1 MGKNFEF
8 LSDVQTSTPQSI
20 LSGNVLQTLMA
31 NNMNP
36 RSLRTNA
43 MLPHDAW
50 LAIDKAVIKVAGQ
63 RLNGI
68 ADLAAHGLIRDIPG
82 GLGAKY
88 DFWQTVS
95 DDLTAQQ
102 SMQGITAGAETAL
115 DFGEN
120 QIPIPITHVDFRL
133 GARELAAAQRDG
145 RNLDTTYIEVA
156 VRKVVEKLEDMLFN
170 GSSVVAGGN
179 SLPGYFNYTNSNE
192 VGLTGGWTTT
202 PANIE
207 KDVVKLI
214 SASEAD
220 RNYGPW
226 ILYLHTD
233 EWADMRM
240 RDSTAGGI
248 NYLDILKGMAGII
261 DVKPSD
267 AISNGGIAMVQM
279 TSDVIS
285 LAKAVDIQVV
295 QWDSHGG
302 LQTNFKVLAAMAPRC
317 MADYSGRCGIAYDDN
332 MS

>member
-1 MGKNFEF
+1 MAEII
-8 LSDVQTSTPQSI
+8 SEVRISTPNS
-20 LSGNVLQTLMA
+20 LFTGNVLQTLLA
-31 NNMNP
+31 NDMNP
-36 RSLRTNA
+36 SCLRTNA

-50 LAIDKAVIKVAGQ
+50 LAIDRAVIKVAGQ

-68 ADLAAHGLIRDIPG
+68 ADLQKYGLVRDIPG

-95 DDLTAQQ
+95 DDLVAQQ
-102 SMQGITAGAETAL
+102 NMSGITAGTETAL

-156 VRKVVEKLEDMLFN
+156 VRKVVEKLEDTLFN
-170 GSSVVAGGN
+170 GSTVVAGGN
-179 SLPGYFNYTNSNE
+179 SLLGYMNYTNSNE
-192 VGLTGGWTTT
+192 IGCTGSWTTT

-207 KDVVKLI
+207 KDVVLLI
-214 SASEAD
+214 AGNETD
-220 RNYGPW
+220 RHYGPW

-248 NYLDILKGMAGII
+248 SYLEILKGMAGIV

-267 AISNGGIAMVQM
+267 ALGDGDLVLVNM
-279 TSDVIS
+279 TSDTIS
-285 LAKAVDIQVV
+285 LAKAVDIMVV

-302 LQTNFKVLAAMAPRC
+302 MQTNFKVLAAMAPRC
-317 MADYSGRCGIAYDDN
+317 MADYAGRCGISFDKN
-332 MS
+332 MT

>member
-1 MGKNFEF
+1 MNA
-8 LSDVQTSTPQSI
+8 QTSTVKSLFAGTNIVQK
-20 LSGNVLQTLMA
+20 LLA
-31 NNMNP
+31 NDMNP
-36 RSLRTNA
+36 AALRSNA

-50 LAIDKAVIKVAGQ
+50 LAIDEAVIKVAGQ

-68 ADLAAHGLIRDIPG
+68 ADLQSYGLVRNIPG
-82 GLGAKY
+82 GLGARY
-88 DFWQTVS
+88 DLWQTVS
-95 DDLTAQQ
+95 DDLEAQQ
-102 SMQGITAGAETAL
+102 DMVGITSGAENAL

-120 QIPIPITHVDFRL
+120 QIPIPITHVDFRI
-133 GARELAAAQRDG
+133 GVREMAAAQKDG
-145 RNLDTTYIEVA
+145 NSLDTTYIEVA
-156 VRKVVEKLEDMLFN
+156 VRKVIEKLEDTLFN
-170 GSSVVAGGN
+170 GSTVVAGGN
-179 SLPGYFNYTNSNE
+179 SLPGYLNYTNSNE
-192 VGLTGGWTTT
+192 VALTGGWTTT

-214 SASEAD
+214 SRSEAD

-248 NYLDILKGMAGII
+248 NYLDILKGMAGIA

-267 AISNGGIAMVQM
+267 ALGNGEIVLVSM

-295 QWDSHGG
+295 EWESHGG
-302 LQTNFKVLAAMAPRC
+302 MQTNFKVLAAMAPRC
-317 MADYSGRCGIAYDDN
+317 MADHAGRCGICYDNN
-332 MS
+332 MA